1 MSTLVLEGET
11 PMSLLTGGLHHV
23 SIRTTNLRRAKRF
36 YTETLGF
43 QQVLETETT
52 VLLDAHGTIL
62 GLCGPAQETSPEDR
76 FDPFRVGLDHLAL
89 AVANAEVLNEIKQ
102 QLDAAGVR
110 NNGVEDDTLTG
121 ARYIAFYDPD
131 GIAWELY
138 ATPALS

>member
-1 MSTLVLEGET
+1 MS
-11 PMSLLTGGLHHV
+11 MRTGGLHHV
-23 SIRTTNLRRAKRF
+23 SIRTTDLARAKRF
-36 YTETLGF
+36 YTETIGF
-43 QQVLETETT
+43 QQVLETDGA
-52 VLLDAHGTIL
+52 VLLNAHGTVL
-62 GLCGPAQETSPEDR
+62 GLLGAAPETSPKDR

-89 AVANAEVLNEIKQ
+89 AVANAELLHELKQ

-138 ATPALS
+138 AMPASS

>member
-1 MSTLVLEGET
+1 
-11 PMSLLTGGLHHV
+11 MSLLIGGLHHV
-23 SIRTTNLRRAKRF
+23 SIRTTDLRRAKRF
-36 YTETLGF
+36 YTETIGF
-43 QQVLETETT
+43 EQVLETEAS
-52 VLLDAHGTIL
+52 VLLDPHGILL
-62 GLCGPAQETSPEDR
+62 GLWGPAQETSPADR

-89 AVANAEVLNEIKQ
+89 AVANAESLNELKQ

-138 ATPALS
+138 AMPASS

>member
-1 MSTLVLEGET
+1 
-11 PMSLLTGGLHHV
+11 MSLLTGGLHHV
-23 SIRTTNLRRAKRF
+23 SIRTTDLRRAKRF
-36 YTETLGF
+36 YIETMGF
-43 QQVLETETT
+43 HAVREMDGA
-52 VLLDAHGTIL
+52 VLLNAHGIL
-62 GLCGPAQETSPEDR
+62 LAVLDAAPETSPEDR

-89 AVANAEVLNEIKQ
+89 AVDNAESLHELKQ

-138 ATPALS
+138 SMPASAAATSAMGGAA

>member
-1 MSTLVLEGET
+1 
-11 PMSLLTGGLHHV
+11 MSLLTGGLHHL
-23 SIRTTNLRRAKRF
+23 SIRTTDMSRAKRF

-43 QQVLETETT
+43 PQVLETDGAI
-52 VLLDAHGTIL
+52 LLNARGTL
-62 GLCGPAQETSPEDR
+62 FGLLGPAQETSPEDR

-89 AVANAEVLNEIKQ
+89 AVANAEVLNELKQ

-138 ATPALS
+138 AMPASS